1 MAYLKAAVVMT
12 FGVYFKVTYGL
23 QSFSN
28 WMICS
33 CKISTDKC
41 VALSLCNNRASC
53 CPLMYTRER
62 IQQNSWTF
70 IEFCS
75 FPPHIIDKVYKYIYT
90 TAMSTPDKQF
100 AASSIKNNNVV
111 N

>member
-1 MAYLKAAVVMT
+1 
-12 FGVYFKVTYGL
+12 
-23 QSFSN
+23 
-28 WMICS
+28 
-33 CKISTDKC
+33 
-41 VALSLCNNRASC
+41 
-53 CPLMYTRER
+53 MYTRER